1 MLQALRTF
9 HHVHFVA
16 LGGISMSALAGI
28 LMDRG
33 FRVSGSDQTLND
45 LTAELEVRGATVHQ
59 GHRSEQVEGCDL
71 VVYSS
76 AIKPDNPELVR
87 ARELGLPI
95 WHRADLLAA
104 LINSSRSIGVTGSH
118 GKTTTSSMIT
128 EVFCKA
134 NLDPTAILGGV
145 LPSIGS
151 NSRSGN
157 SASYLVA
164 EIDESDSSLLKS
176 KPFGAV
182 ITNIEADHLDHY
194 GSLERIIEVF
204 KRFTLQLP
212 EDGFIVLGFDC
223 PHASALSQLPELSKR
238 RIVSYA
244 THSAA
249 EYRATDIR
257 SNAYGSTSTV
267 WHHDECLGTLTLL
280 VPGEYSVQ
288 NALACIAVAMEIG
301 LSWDEVA
308 QALSE
313 YTGPMRRF
321 QRVGDENGIAVY
333 DDYAHHPTEIRSLLQ
348 AARKSNPKR
357 LVAVF
362 QPHLYSRTRLLLHD
376 FALCF
381 RDADMLIL
389 ADIYGAREAPEPG
402 VDGSILFNAVQ
413 ALDPERDVTYC
424 PHTAELPALV
434 AGMLQ
439 PGDCVLMIG
448 AGTINALSPQLLAC
462 IRGEK

>member
-1 MLQALRTF
+1 
-9 HHVHFVA
+9 
-16 LGGISMSALAGI
+16 
-28 LMDRG
+28 
-33 FRVSGSDQTLND
+33 
-45 LTAELEVRGATVHQ
+45 
-59 GHRSEQVEGCDL
+59 
-71 VVYSS
+71 
-76 AIKPDNPELVR
+76 
-87 ARELGLPI
+87 
-95 WHRADLLAA
+95 
-104 LINSSRSIGVTGSH
+104 
-118 GKTTTSSMIT
+118 
-128 EVFCKA
+128 
-134 NLDPTAILGGV
+134 
-145 LPSIGS
+145 
-151 NSRSGN
+151 
-157 SASYLVA
+157 
-164 EIDESDSSLLKS
+164 
-176 KPFGAV
+176 
-182 ITNIEADHLDHY
+182 
-194 GSLERIIEVF
+194 
-204 KRFTLQLP
+204 
-212 EDGFIVLGFDC
+212 
-223 PHASALSQLPELSKR
+223 
-238 RIVSYA
+238 
-244 THSAA
+244 
-249 EYRATDIR
+249 
-257 SNAYGSTSTV
+257 
-267 WHHDECLGTLTLL
+267 LTLL